1 MSKTGVEGYVCVV
14 FRLHSQRLQHQLS
27 RMKFT
32 MHNVPRRK
40 PMQGERYVFG
50 QIGYRNT
57 DLFFVIVQGRSA
69 ARIGKDGEAQ

>member
-1 MSKTGVEGYVCVV
+1 
-14 FRLHSQRLQHQLS
+14 
-27 RMKFT
+27 
-32 MHNVPRRK
+32 
-40 PMQGERYVFG
+40 MQGERYVFG